1 MKKIF
6 ALIPALLLVLSCE
19 MDFKRSDTMT
29 SAMMKENPSSAEYTT
44 NGLYSML
51 KDVLLYHN
59 QENTR
64 CTYIREY
71 FQLTEF
77 RGDNVCL
84 SNMTTDPLT
93 LNIRYEDIP
102 NGEPNGY
109 FWYVSYKIIF
119 GANSNIEVMPEGA
132 SPETDHILGE
142 NYFLRAF
149 CHLNLVNIF
158 AKPYTRDKDAEG
170 VVLRLSTDCSE
181 TSRASVEAVYTQ
193 VEKDLIKAAE
203 LMKGGKR
210 RGDKGFIDYEAAMA
224 LLVRVYLYMG
234 KDDEC
239 INTASELLGDDPAS
253 HLEAHVAD
261 YYPHTRTS
269 KETLWCIAV
278 EPTDHQY
285 SEKSQIASMYYTPDS
300 DQSVGW
306 KQMFASD
313 PLVELFERYPSDER
327 YVNLFPLSCRRNDGT
342 KMVHWP
348 YKNDIDKTRQNF
360 VQRDGVIDNNDG
372 TYTFTLAD
380 ASPSPITVKQTTINT
395 YKVHYIDNGDGPT
408 ADTDDDGFYGGI
420 RVYVRDAIDFAG
432 MYESYPGYMC
442 TKFSYQDGQP
452 LRSSPAMLRWAE
464 VILNRAEAYAH
475 KNDPK
480 ALDDVNI
487 IRMRAGLS
495 GDQLMKSE
503 NIAERGYSSLLDV
516 VLDERRL
523 ELSFEGFRALDLYR
537 NNRGIDR
544 RFAGVQDWE
553 VLSVEQ
559 LDQKFPYVIPFDE
572 TSITGITNN
581 R

>member
-6 ALIPALLLVLSCE
+6 ALVPALLLVFSCQ
-19 MDFKRSDTMT
+19 MDFYRSDTMT
-29 SAMMKENPSSAEYTT
+29 SAMMKDNPSAAEYTT

-93 LNIRYEDIP
+93 LSMRYEDIP

-119 GANSNIEVMPEGA
+119 GANSNIESVPEGQSA
-132 SPETDHILGE
+132 ETDHILGE

-149 CHLNLVNIF
+149 CHLNLVNLF
-158 AKPYTRDKDAEG
+158 AKPYTRDKNAEG
-170 VVLRLSTDCSE
+170 VVLRTSTDCSQ
-181 TSRASVEAVYTQ
+181 TSRATVEKVYEQ
-193 VEKDLIKAAE
+193 IEKDLKKAAE
-203 LMKGGKR
+203 LMGSKS
-210 RGDKGFIDYEAAMA
+210 RGDKGFVTKETAQA
-224 LLVRVYLYMG
+224 LLTRVYLQMG
-234 KDDEC
+234 RDQEC
-239 INTASELLGDDPAS
+239 IDLATELLGSDPAS

-261 YYPHTRTS
+261 YYPNTRTS
-269 KETLWCIAV
+269 KETIWCIAV

-285 SEKSQIASMYYTPDS
+285 TAKSQIASMYYTPDS
-300 DQSVGW
+300 DQSIGW

-313 PLVELFERYPSDER
+313 PLVELLQRYPQDER
-327 YVNLFPLSCRRNDGT
+327 NLLFPLSCKLNDGT

-348 YKNDIDKTRQNF
+348 FKNELNKSRQNY
-360 VQRDGVIDNNDG
+360 VKREGVTDNGDG

-380 ASPSPITVKQTTINT
+380 ASPSPITVKNTTINGYT
-395 YKVHYIDNGDGPT
+395 VYYIDNGDGPS
-408 ADTDDDGFYGGI
+408 ADTDDDGFLGGT
-420 RVYVRDAIDFAG
+420 RVYVRDAIAYTG

-442 TKFSYQDGQP
+442 TKFSFQNGEP
-452 LRSSPAMLRWAE
+452 MLSSPAMIRWAE

-475 KNDPK
+475 KNDTK

-487 IRMRAGLS
+487 IRKRAGLA
-495 GDQLMKSE
+495 GEPEMTTA
-503 NIAERGYSSLLDV
+503 NMAARGYASLLDV

-523 ELSFEGFRALDLYR
+523 ELAFEGFRALDLYR
-537 NNRGIDR
+537 NGRGIDR

-553 VLSVEQ
+553 VLSVDQ
-559 LDQKFPYVIPFDE
+559 LDAKFPYVIPFDE
-572 TSITGITNN
+572 TSVTGISNN